1 MPKRQFREIRDR
13 RTRVSPASRAQ
24 RGLQQINKTAAALL
38 SGMLVH
44 AVSSRKRRRRPIL
57 DVHDVK
63 QQTQIDAR
71 NSSRGDELG
80 SGLGL
85 SGHRPLLPFGGGLAL
100 PPV

>member
-24 RGLQQINKTAAALL
+24 RGLQQINEWPDAVA
-38 SGMLVH
+38 GMLLH